1 MNIHIETI
9 NHKDQRY
16 DTAGDWFFDL
26 SGDLYIK
33 VSDTTN
39 WKYNA
44 LIALHELIEVL
55 LCKDRIITT
64 EEVDAFDINYENN
77 RKDGD
82 MSEPGDDR
90 NAPYFKEHQIATV
103 IERLIANEL
112 KVDWETYDKEVLSM

>member
-64 EEVDAFDINYENN
+64 
-77 RKDGD
+77 
-82 MSEPGDDR
+82 DDDDE
-90 NAPYFKEHQIATV
+90 K
-103 IERLIANEL
+103 
-112 KVDWETYDKEVLSM
+112 